1 VKYILIILL
10 SITVNAQSTLLT
22 LFDSQTATPS
32 NPQYTTNLS
41 SYWYY
46 GDLAM
51 DDSPVASWGSSVG
64 DTYNLTALTTEQPT
78 TTTNGVLFDGG
89 DALTA
94 STLAYISNGNPYS
107 IGVVCNI
114 SDTSVAEYKLIFGI
128 RNTNVL
134 LALGINSNG
143 YLYAIGWDGT
153 NYVEYVNYSLPIF
166 GHNSYIVATYN
177 GSNTVQLF
185 ADGVLLADLNDG
197 VNHQNGSTTEL
208 GGDNTDNALYVRNGT
223 LILAAE
229 IYSAVL
235 TEEQIAQ
242 NILYY
247 QGLGDLP

>member
-1 VKYILIILL
+1 MKYILFILL
-10 SITVNAQSTLLT
+10 SITINAQNNLLL
-22 LFDSQTATPS
+22 LFDNGTTVS
-32 NPQYTTNLS
+32 NPHYITNLS

-51 DDSPVASWGSSVG
+51 NNTAVATWSSSVG

-94 STLAYISNGNPYS
+94 STLAYISTGNPYS

-114 SDTSVAEYKLIFGI
+114 SDTSVAEYKLLFGI
-128 RNTNVL
+128 RNANVL
-134 LALGINSNG
+134 LAVGINSNG
-143 YLYAIGWDGT
+143 NLYAVGWDGT
-153 NYVEYVNYSLPIF
+153 NYVEYVNYTLPAF

-177 GSNTVQLF
+177 GSNTVQLYV
-185 ADGVLLADLNDG
+185 DGVLLPDLNDG
-197 VNHQNGSTTEL
+197 VNHQNGNTTEL

-229 IYSAVL
+229 IYSEVIS
-235 TEEQIAQ
+235 EEHINQ